1 MESFLLA
8 EGEAFGLQYLFL
20 AIAPFI
26 FYFFM
31 YRDSLHEGFPT
42 AGLPPGGHRDLEK
55 ARERWL
61 VDGPNILREGLKK
74 FSGCFQ
80 VITTSGPKII
90 LPGKFADEIRNDTRM
105 DFGRAIHEEFFGSYP
120 GFEAFAAGP
129 QSQMLVE
136 MVRGRLT
143 QSLNFITADL
153 ADETAQATDHLLG
166 APKDWT
172 ECQFKSV
179 LLQLAARVSS
189 RVFVGPEL
197 CANQEWLDVSVN
209 YTVHSMVAAEAL
221 TKWPS
226 FLRPFVHWFLP
237 EVRNLKSEGSRARQ
251 ILKPVFAK
259 RREENRV
266 ARDAGEKTTKV
277 ADTIGWLDEVAK
289 GRAYDDGLAQ
299 LGLSFAA
306 IHTTSELLS
315 GIISDLCDHPQWF
328 EPLREEMYLAIKTHG
343 WSKKALQDMK
353 LTDSMMKESQRHH
366 LGDIAAMHR
375 IASTT
380 VELSDGTRIPKGA
393 YTMVALDKMEDPV
406 MFEDASGYH
415 PRRFL
420 DMRQKPGQEH
430 KWQFVTTGPEHLA
443 FGHGLHS
450 CPGRF
455 FASNEIKVILVY
467 LLTKYEWKWAT
478 DGRKEDSFSGLF
490 ASADPTA
497 TAVIRAR
504 DCEISL

>member
-1 MESFLLA
+1 MA
-8 EGEAFGLQYLFL
+8 QN
-20 AIAPFI
+20 
-26 FYFFM
+26 
-31 YRDSLHEGFPT
+31 LHE
-42 AGLPPGGHRDLEK
+42 
-55 ARERWL
+55 
-61 VDGPNILREGLKK
+61 N
-74 FSGCFQ
+74 
-80 VITTSGPKII
+80 
-90 LPGKFADEIRNDTRM
+90 AD
-105 DFGRAIHEEFFGSYP
+105 
-120 GFEAFAAGP
+120 
-129 QSQMLVE
+129 
-136 MVRGRLT
+136 
-143 QSLNFITADL
+143 FITADL
-153 ADETAQATDHLLG
+153 AEETAQATEHLLG
-166 APKDWT
+166 APK
-172 ECQFKSV
+172 
-179 LLQLAARVSS
+179 
-189 RVFVGPEL
+189 GPEL

-209 YTVHSMVAAEAL
+209 YTVHSMIAAEAL

-237 EVRNLKSEGSRARQ
+237 EVRTLKAEASRARQ
-251 ILKPVFAK
+251 IIKPVFAK
-259 RREENRV
+259 RREANRI

-328 EPLREEMYLAIKTHG
+328 EPLREEMCSAIKTHG

-353 LTDSMMKESQRHH
+353 FTDSMMKESQRHH

-375 IASTT
+375 VASTT
-380 VELSDGTRIPKGA
+380 VELSDGTRIPQGA
-393 YTMVALDKMEDPV
+393 YTMVALDKMEDPA

-420 DMRQKPGQEH
+420 DMRQKPGQEN

-497 TAVIRAR
+497 TALIRAR

>member
-1 MESFLLA
+1 MESLLLG
-8 EGEAFGLQYLFL
+8 EGKTFGLQYLFL
-20 AIAPFI
+20 AIAPLI

-42 AGLPPGGHRDLEK
+42 AGLSPRGDRDLQK
-55 ARERWL
+55 ARERWG

-105 DFGRAIHEEFFGSYP
+105 DFRRAIHKEFFGSYP
-120 GFEAFAAGP
+120 GFEMFAAGP
-129 QSQMLVE
+129 QDRILVE

-153 ADETAQATDHLLG
+153 AEETAQATDHLLG

-172 ECQFKSV
+172 EC
-179 LLQLAARVSS
+179 
-189 RVFVGPEL
+189 PEL

-209 YTVHSMVAAEAL
+209 YTVHAMVAAEAL
-221 TKWPS
+221 AKWPS
-226 FLRPFVHWFLP
+226 FLRPLVHWFLP
-237 EVRNLKSEGSRARQ
+237 EIRNLKAEASRARQ
-251 ILKPVFAK
+251 IIKPVFAK
-259 RREENRV
+259 RREENRI

-289 GRAYDDGLAQ
+289 GQAYDDGLAQ

-328 EPLREEMYLAIKTHG
+328 EPLREEMCLAIKTHG

-375 IASTT
+375 VASTT
-380 VELSDGTRIPKGA
+380 IELSDGTRIPQGA
-393 YTMVALDKMEDPV
+393 YTMVALDKMEDPA

-415 PRRFL
+415 SRRFL
-420 DMRQKPGQEH
+420 DMRQKPGQEN

-478 DGRKEDSFSGLF
+478 DGRK
-490 ASADPTA
+490 
-497 TAVIRAR
+497 
-504 DCEISL
+504 

>member
-1 MESFLLA
+1 MGIATSKRLA
-8 EGEAFGLQYLFL
+8 RDGSWTVPTSL
-20 AIAPFI
+20 A
-26 FYFFM
+26 
-31 YRDSLHEGFPT
+31 RGSK
-42 AGLPPGGHRDLEK
+42 RQ
-55 ARERWL
+55 
-61 VDGPNILREGLKK
+61 

-105 DFGRAIHEEFFGSYP
+105 NFGKAIHKEFFGAYP
-120 GFEAFAAGP
+120 GFEMFADGP
-129 QSQMLVE
+129 QNQILVE

-153 ADETAQATDHLLG
+153 AEETAQTTNHLLG
-166 APKDWT
+166 APKDWQ

-179 LLQLAARVSS
+179 LLQLVARVSS

-209 YTVHSMVAAEAL
+209 YTIHAMVAAEAL
-221 TKWPS
+221 AKWPS
-226 FLRPFVHWFLP
+226 FLRPFVHWVLP
-237 EVRNLKSEGSRARQ
+237 EVRNMKAEASRARQ
-251 ILKPVFAK
+251 IIQPVFAK
-259 RREENRV
+259 RREENRI
-266 ARDAGEKTTKV
+266 AREAGERTSKV

-289 GRAYDDGLAQ
+289 GQAYDDGLMQ
-299 LGLSFAA
+299 VGLTFAA
-306 IHTTSELLS
+306 IHTTSELVC

-328 EPLREEMYLAIKTHG
+328 EPLREEMCFAIKTHG
-343 WSKKALQDMK
+343 WSKKALQYMK

-375 IASTT
+375 VASTE

-393 YTMVALDKMEDPV
+393 YTMVALDKMEDPAI
-406 MFEDASGYH
+406 FEDDSGYH

-420 DMRQKPGQEH
+420 EMRQKPGQEN

-467 LLTKYEWKWAT
+467 LLIKYEWKWAT

-490 ASADPTA
+490 PSADPTA
-497 TAVIRAR
+497 TAMIRTR